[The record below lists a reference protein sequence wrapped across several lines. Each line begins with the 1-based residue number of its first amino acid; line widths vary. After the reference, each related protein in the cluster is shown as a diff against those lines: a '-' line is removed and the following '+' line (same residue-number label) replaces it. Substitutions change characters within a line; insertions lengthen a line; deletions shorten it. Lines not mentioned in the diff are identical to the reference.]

1 MDSRGPFGFKG
12 SLQDML
18 MVVSD
23 KTTVLMES
31 TASGTETERKINL
44 LLGADLTSVL
54 FVCFIF
60 REVKKCHWGKKKGY
74 KRMNMIHLQDWHSTP
89 VKLIFLYSQ
98 SAADKFKIF
107 WGTF

>member
-31 TASGTETERKINL
+31 TASGTEIERKINV
-44 LLGADLTSVL
+44 LLGTDLTRGFFVSL
-54 FVCFIF
+54 FLEESRNIAEE
-60 REVKKCHWGKKKGY
+60 REKGY
-74 KRMNMIHLQDWHSTP
+74 KHINMIHLQD
-89 VKLIFLYSQ
+89 
-98 SAADKFKIF
+98 
-107 WGTF
+107 